1 MSLGGSKGS
10 SRESRSVDIP
20 AFLQPFVRQAAG
32 TAGRSLRGME
42 RLGPENLVSPLTDEQ
57 EAALSLA
64 RERAGGAGGFIPTAQ
79 SELLRT
85 AQGVPIS
92 DFLPQDT
99 LASLSGFGG
108 DAFSPDIV
116 ARLMTTGVLPESSIQ
131 TLTDAQ
137 AAGLPTGTEAL
148 NIDPNISSFLP
159 AASQAALARLTE
171 QRAPVAAS
179 ELDRVLEGEFIPA
192 AARDTFASLTNQ
204 ADPRNVDALLPILNR
219 SIVPDSATGTIESLM
234 ASNVNLPPES
244 IAALQSTA
252 RGDFLFGGQGFD
264 QAVDAAMRAALP
276 QIRSVF
282 GSAGAGG
289 ATGGL
294 AQTAVGQAAIDAFAG
309 QFGAERGRQ
318 LSAADRLASLRLGA
332 QDQDARQRLA
342 AASTLADLGLDESR
356 LALSAQDALEGQS
369 LARGN
374 QALTAA
380 GSLANLGLS
389 EQGVRLDAQ
398 DQFERQR
405 LAGDQ
410 LAFGAADVLGNLGLA
425 GRAQSIDAGSRLA
438 DIGLATRGQQQD
450 AAATLANLGLMEN
463 EQGIRGAGLLGDLIG
478 NERQRELSASG
489 LLADIANTERG
500 RSLTA
505 AGLLPD
511 AALLDVNLL
520 DQVGSARQEQAEREG
535 RAPLDFNQMLLAA
548 ALGGLPIESLLGQT
562 ATSRQRGF
570 GFSL

>member
-20 AFLQPFVRQAAG
+20 AFLQPFIRQSAS
-32 TAGRSLRGME
+32 TAGRALRGIE
-42 RLGPENLVSPLTDEQ
+42 RLGPENLVSPLTEDQ

-92 DFLPQDT
+92 DFLPEDT

-131 TLTDAQ
+131 TLTGAQ
-137 AAGLPTGTEAL
+137 GAGLPVGSQAL
-148 NIDPNISSFLP
+148 NVDPRISSFLP
-159 AASQAALARLTE
+159 AASQDTLTRLTQ
-171 QRAPVAAS
+171 QRGI
-179 ELDRVLEGEFIPA
+179 GETP
-192 AARDTFASLTNQ
+192 
-204 ADPRNVDALLPILNR
+204 
-219 SIVPDSATGTIESLM
+219 TID
-234 ASNVNLPPES
+234 LPPES
-244 IAALQSTA
+244 LAALQSTA
-252 RGDFLFGGQGFD
+252 QGDFLFGGEGFD
-264 QAVDAAMRAALP
+264 RAVDAAVRSALP

-294 AQTAVGQAAIDAFAG
+294 AQTAVGQAAIDAFAS

-318 LSAADRLASLRLGA
+318 LSAADRLAGLSLDA
-332 QDQDARQRLA
+332 Q
-342 AASTLADLGLDESR
+342 G
-356 LALSAQDALEGQS
+356 
-369 LARGN
+369 
-374 QALTAA
+374 
-380 GSLANLGLS
+380 LGLS
-389 EQGVRLDAQ
+389 AQ
-398 DQFERQR
+398 DQFERQK

-410 LAFGAADVLGNLGLA
+410 LAFGAADVLANLGLA
-425 GRAQSIDAGSRLA
+425 GRGQSIDAGGLLA
-438 DIGLATRGQQQD
+438 GIDLSNRAQQQD
-450 AAATLANLGLMEN
+450 AASTLANLGLLEN
-463 EQGIRGAGLLGDLIG
+463 EQGIRGAGILGDLISG
-478 NERQRELSASG
+478 EQQRELSASG

-520 DQVGSARQEQAEREG
+520 DQVGSARQEQAEREA
-535 RAPLDFNQMLLAA
+535 RAPLDFNQLLLTA

-562 ATSRQRGF
+562 ATSRRRGF
-570 GFSL
+570 GFDLPFNLFEFGSK